1 MLNLAT
7 AALFLATLPAALPAP
22 AQTPACSAT
31 PAKPTAGDYIT
42 ATGCVAPGVE
52 AGCRV
57 LTDSKTGKTYSLFFT
72 GTAPAPGTAITFTGV
87 RYSGVSTC
95 MQANP
100 VTVKSCTI
108 VQMSCP
114 APAKPVLAQ

>member
-1 MLNLAT
+1 MRTPTLQLAT
-7 AALFLATLPAALPAP
+7 AALLLIALPAIS
-22 AQTPACSAT
+22 QTPACSAA
-31 PAKPTAGDYIT
+31 PAKPTAGNYIT

-52 AGCRV
+52 AGCHV
-57 LTDSKTGKTYSLFFT
+57 LTDVKTGKTYSLFFT

-100 VTVKSCTI
+100 VTVKTCTI

-114 APAKPVLAQ
+114 APSQVAR